1 MVDLRVVAGGFGHA
15 LREAGLPTTPD
26 HSVRFARTLEL
37 APPATLAALYL
48 TARTV
53 FLSSRDQEQEFD
65 RVFRL
70 VFEGLADLADF
81 RGESNASQLEG
92 EERRR
97 TGPEPALDQRAGGA
111 SPSVSLT
118 PPEEDAAEELE
129 VPLAAASSDERL
141 ADRDFAELDADELRA
156 LRALMRELALAPPLR
171 LTRRRRH
178 DPHGRRL
185 DVRATLRASSRTG
198 GDPSLRV
205 MRRRVERPRR
215 VVLICDVSGSM
226 EPYTRA
232 FLQFLHACV
241 GGTRAEAFVFAT
253 RLTRLTRP
261 LRTRRPE
268 LALERAA
275 AAAKDWSGGTR
286 IGDSLRRFNDAYGR
300 RGMARGAV
308 VVILSDGWE
317 RGDPELVV
325 REMQRLR
332 RLAHRIVWVNPR
344 KAGRGYEPLVGG
356 MAAALPWVDAFVSG
370 HNLRALEEVTDAI
383 AGYSAGRVRR

>member
-1 MVDLRVVAGGFGHA
+1 MADLRVVAGGFGHA
-15 LREAGLPTTPD
+15 LRAAGLPTTPD
-26 HSVRFARTLEL
+26 HSVSFARALEL
-37 APPATLAALYL
+37 APPATRSALYL

-53 FLSSRDQEQEFD
+53 FLSSRDQEEEFD

-70 VFEGLADLADF
+70 VFEGLADPADF
-81 RGESNASQLEG
+81 RGDPNAPELQG

-97 TGPEPALDQRAGGA
+97 PRPEPASDQRAGGA

-118 PPEEDAAEELE
+118 PPEEDADDELE
-129 VPLAAASSDERL
+129 VPLAAASSVERL

-171 LTRRRRH
+171 LTRRRRR

-198 GDPSLRV
+198 GDPSRRV

-253 RLTRLTRP
+253 RLTRLTRA

-344 KAGRGYEPLVGG
+344 KASRDYEPLVGG

-370 HNLRALEEVTDAI
+370 HNLHALEEVTEAI
-383 AGYSAGRVRR
+383 AGRRS

>member
-1 MVDLRVVAGGFGHA
+1 MSPTRLGSRGRAAPAEARAG
-15 LREAGLPTTPD
+15 RP
-26 HSVRFARTLEL
+26 ARG
-37 APPATLAALYL
+37 
-48 TARTV
+48 R
-53 FLSSRDQEQEFD
+53 
-65 RVFRL
+65 
-70 VFEGLADLADF
+70 GLAV
-81 RGESNASQLEG
+81 
-92 EERRR
+92 RRR
-97 TGPEPALDQRAGGA
+97 C
-111 SPSVSLT
+111 T
-118 PPEEDAAEELE
+118 PPEEDADEELE

-156 LRALMRELALAPPLR
+156 LRALMRELAVAPPLR
-171 LTRRRRH
+171 LTRRRRR

-198 GDPSLRV
+198 GDPSRRV

-253 RLTRLTRP
+253 RLTRLTRA

-268 LALERAA
+268 PALERAA

-370 HNLRALEEVTDAI
+370 HNLHALEEVTDAI
-383 AGYSAGRVRR
+383 AGYSAGR

>member
-1 MVDLRVVAGGFGHA
+1 LADLRVVAGGFGHA

-26 HSVRFARTLEL
+26 HSVRFALALDL
-37 APPATLAALYL
+37 APPATRSALYL

-53 FLSSRDQEQEFD
+53 FLSSRDQQDEFD
-65 RVFRL
+65 RVFGI
-70 VFEGLADLADF
+70 VFDGLADVADF
-81 RGESNASQLEG
+81 RGDPNAPRLPG
-92 EERRR
+92 RERR
-97 TGPEPALDQRAGGA
+97 GSPPDERAGGA
-111 SPSVSLT
+111 SPSTTLAPVEAEADEG
-118 PPEEDAAEELE
+118 PELS
-129 VPLAAASSDERL
+129 LAAASSEERL
-141 ADRDFAELDADELRA
+141 ADRDFAELDPDELRA
-156 LRALMRELALAPPLR
+156 LRRLMQELALAPPLR
-171 LTRRRRH
+171 LTRRRRR

-198 GDPSLRV
+198 GDPSHRV

-215 VVLICDVSGSM
+215 VVLICDISGSM

-253 RLTRLTRP
+253 RLTRLTRA

-275 AAAKDWSGGTR
+275 QAAKDWSGGTR

-317 RGDPELVV
+317 RGDPELVA

-344 KAGRGYEPLVGG
+344 KAGHDYQPLAGG

-370 HNLRALEEVTDAI
+370 HNLHALEEVTEAI
-383 AGYSAGRVRR
+383 GTS